1 MRGRRSRLPW
11 SIQIRFRG
19 DSDMIPCPA
28 PLRAGLTVAWATR
41 RAELD
46 RRVAASSAAVAEA
59 MRDAGDLADAAVY
72 RTEADRLA
80 REAEAAA
87 DAWCRSLDRVRELL
101 AAARTAEAVAGA
113 PEDADDDPRA
123 HHGIARAFRREAA
136 QLRRSLLNPAKS
148 GP

>member
-1 MRGRRSRLPW
+1 MVPSCGGPTGSGRRQHGS
-11 SIQIRFRG
+11 
-19 DSDMIPCPA
+19 
-28 PLRAGLTVAWATR
+28 TATR
-41 RAELD
+41 TPPARPRCAPDHLAG
-46 RRVAASSAAVAEA
+46 AAAYAREAA
-59 MRDAGDLADAAVY
+59 
-72 RTEADRLA
+72 RLA
-80 REAEAAA
+80 REAENAA
-87 DAWCRSLDRVRELL
+87 DAWRRSLDRIRELL